1 MKSLKY
7 QLIIFDM
14 DDTLFDYDKTEEFAL
29 REAFRSLSMQYYN
42 DYLSVFRKIN
52 RNIWSEYE
60 NKTNNF
66 VDLKT
71 KRMEI
76 FFNETALESSKIEA
90 FTIKYLTYSEQG
102 FLFDNVYEVLHELNS
117 DIIKVVATNGPLHPR
132 KEKLENSDIRKYI
145 TRLYSAEELGVS
157 KPDPTFFNRII
168 SDYNV
173 NNDKVIVVGDKI
185 SSDIQGAVAARIDSC
200 LCLLKDRKIEQT
212 EFVKPT
218 YVIYDFK
225 DLNRILT

>member
-66 VDLKT
+66 VDLKL
-71 KRMEI
+71 KEWR
-76 FFNETALESSKIEA
+76 FFLMKQHLS
-90 FTIKYLTYSEQG
+90 Q
-102 FLFDNVYEVLHELNS
+102 
-117 DIIKVVATNGPLHPR
+117 
-132 KEKLENSDIRKYI
+132 
-145 TRLYSAEELGVS
+145 
-157 KPDPTFFNRII
+157 
-168 SDYNV
+168 
-173 NNDKVIVVGDKI
+173 
-185 SSDIQGAVAARIDSC
+185 
-200 LCLLKDRKIEQT
+200 
-212 EFVKPT
+212 VK
-218 YVIYDFK
+218 
-225 DLNRILT
+225 